1 LVHHQDQRPGGRAA
15 CPGKAAPR
23 WLGIIMVAGGCSC
36 SSASGR
42 RCALECRNTLLAK
55 KPVLKIEAKG
65 HCHLVTVAG
74 TLAGSAPGSILIT
87 LILYMLH
94 GPP

>member
-1 LVHHQDQRPGGRAA
+1 
-15 CPGKAAPR
+15 
-23 WLGIIMVAGGCSC
+23 MVAGGCSC